1 MKKSVLLFAALC
13 LLSTLSLN
21 ASAQQVSTV
30 ITHRQV
36 DGLAVDNAHTVYFSR
51 WATER
56 ALYKLEPGGTP
67 VLLSTDFKGPTG
79 LVFDPAGDVI
89 VSDKTHID
97 RFSTAAN
104 TLQVIAG
111 SPISIQASVDGPAA
125 AARFHELRCIARNP
139 TNGDLY
145 VCQRNHQKSIRKIDA
160 AGMVS
165 TFFESQTQ
173 IPSAVAVDSAGT
185 VYFSVGQHYNSYDHT
200 IYKVSP
206 AGVASVFVG
215 SGSAGYAD
223 GTGTAAAFNDPKGLA
238 FDAQD
243 NLYVADSRNSRIRKV
258 TPAGVVSTYAGSGVY
273 ARVDGV
279 GTGAAFQAP
288 FLLAMHPSGTL
299 YVAEKGTY
307 NIRKIVPPRFGKP
320 ISGSAAVSAAA
331 TSGLVTPASPP
342 PARPVVQT
350 ATAVA
355 SLPAVG
361 LPSTVTCGQW
371 GSTRIKYFDD
381 VREIAC
387 SESYI
392 AKRGTSLTFDI
403 NYNCVTNGAA
413 CVTTYAATLT
423 QPNGASST
431 VPVSNNTQWTQTF
444 TQAGTYTVSFG
455 ASCNGTACQNACSF
469 SIVIQ

>member
-1 MKKSVLLFAALC
+1 MKTPVLLFAALC
-13 LLSTLSLN
+13 LQATLSFN

-51 WATER
+51 LGYEH
-56 ALYKLEPGGTP
+56 ALYKVEPGGTP
-67 VLLSTDFKGPTG
+67 VLLSTDFKGPSG

-89 VSDKTHID
+89 VSDKVHID
-97 RFSTAAN
+97 RFSTTTA
-104 TLQVIAG
+104 TQQIIAG
-111 SPISIQASVDGPAA
+111 AHHAEGYNNGPAA
-125 AARFHELRCIARNP
+125 TATFRKLACIARSP
-139 TNGDLY
+139 ANGDIY
-145 VCQRNHQKSIRKIDA
+145 ACQLNNMKRIRKIDA
-160 AGMVS
+160 SGMVS
-165 TFFESQTQ
+165 TFLH
-173 IPSAVAVDSAGT
+173 SANVDPTALAVDSAGT
-185 VYFSVGQHYNSYDHT
+185 VYFSNLGNHT

-206 AGVASVFVG
+206 TGVASVFVG

-223 GTGTAAAFNDPKGLA
+223 GTGTTASFNDPIGLA
-238 FDAQD
+238 FDAED

-299 YVAEKGTY
+299 YVAEKGTQ

-320 ISGSAAVSAAA
+320 ISGSAVASSAATA
-331 TSGLVTPASPP
+331 GLVTPASPP
-342 PARPVVQT
+342 PPRPVVQT

-361 LPSTVTCGQW
+361 VPSTVTCGQW
-371 GSTRIKYFDD
+371 GSIRLKYFDD

-387 SESYI
+387 GGSYTV
-392 AKRGTSLTFDI
+392 KRGTSLTFDI

-413 CVTTYAATLT
+413 CVTTYSTTLT

-431 VPVSNNTQWTQTF
+431 VPISNNTQWTQAF
-444 TQAGTYTVSFG
+444 TQAGTYTVTFG
-455 ASCNGTACQNACSF
+455 ASCNGTSCQNACSS
-469 SIVIQ
+469 SIVVQ